1 MTMFQYYKR
10 SRHFVFSAFIA
21 FVFVLLC

>member
-21 FVFVLLC
+21 FV